1 MAQTLQQLQD
11 AAKAANAAVV
21 KAQADAAAVQKA
33 KDTPRAPE
41 VVLCRHPGEHRRT
54 HRQPARSPPAYH
66 RVQGRDETESAT

>member
-21 KAQADAAAVQKA
+21 KAQADAAAEAKA

-41 VVLCRHPGEHRRT
+41 VVLSDIL
-54 HRQPARSPPAYH
+54 ANIA
-66 RVQGRDETESAT
+66 GRIGNRPDLRLLLTEFKAATKQTAT